1 MIDVAGVVR
10 GASGGFSVLVVGELV
25 AIAVG
30 LVSGPVG
37 GVVFALTAAAGPV
50 TAGTL
55 AARSGRPPLLQSV
68 LAAVLAY
75 LLTVPLRLAGPGL
88 PASEAAFGCVAAAA
102 LGAVAGRLVQRSGG
116 S

>member
-55 AARSGRPPLLQSV
+55 AARSGPPVLQGV

-75 LLTVPLRLAGPGL
+75 VLTVPLRLAGPGL
-88 PASEAAFGCVAAAA
+88 PASEATFGVVAAAV
-102 LGAVAGRLVQRSGG
+102 LGAVAGRLAQRAGRS
-116 S
+116 